1 MKERKKIYLCLIAI
15 IILLYIG
22 LLAIL
27 YYSESTDSNA
37 MIRTFGDAFWYSIVT
52 MTTVGYGDLIPV
64 TPLGHVV
71 GMIFLLLSAMTCQKI
86 VFFRFNLSFD
96 LSWKV
101 MKDILTEHIGVLD
114 FATGSPR
121 ETLQT
126 AFSTGIINDD
136 IWLKIIRTR
145 TKLAHD
151 YDSLLTVDEFEK

>member
-64 TPLGHVV
+64 TPLGQLW
-71 GMIFLLLSAMTCQKI
+71 G
-86 VFFRFNLSFD
+86 
-96 LSWKV
+96 
-101 MKDILTEHIGVLD
+101 
-114 FATGSPR
+114 
-121 ETLQT
+121 
-126 AFSTGIINDD
+126 
-136 IWLKIIRTR
+136 
-145 TKLAHD
+145 
-151 YDSLLTVDEFEK
+151 

>member
-71 GMIFLLLSAMTCQKI
+71 GMIFLLLSA
-86 VFFRFNLSFD
+86 
-96 LSWKV
+96 
-101 MKDILTEHIGVLD
+101 
-114 FATGSPR
+114 
-121 ETLQT
+121 
-126 AFSTGIINDD
+126 GIIVTMLGAVISDR
-136 IWLKIIRTR
+136 K
-145 TKLAHD
+145 
-151 YDSLLTVDEFEK
+151 SVV